1 MGHRFQTAW
10 VPVIACAT
18 LIFALSGIPS
28 LSSGLD
34 DWDLILRKSAHVSIY
49 ALLGAL
55 LVRALERD
63 AAALTIGIAYAASD
77 EVHQHFVPGRSGAV
91 LDVGFDT
98 VGVIAGV
105 LAFRWLSRRLR
116 PAQVAQALPERPVET
131 TGRQAEGSEV
141 GRRH

>member
-1 MGHRFQTAW
+1 MSHRFQSAW

-28 LSSGLD
+28 LSSGLG
-34 DWDLILRKSAHVSIY
+34 DWDLILRKIAHVSIY

-63 AAALTIGIAYAASD
+63 SAALVSGIAYAASD

-91 LDVGFDT
+91 LDVGFDA

-105 LAFRWLSRRLR
+105 LALRWLRRSLR
-116 PAQVAQALPERPVET
+116 RQHAER
-131 TGRQAEGSEV
+131 SEF
-141 GRRH
+141 GQER